1 MAYDRKTGTITIASD
16 DPKEFERDMFR
27 HFEEIDRQLTQDP
40 NCPPEIV
47 ESYAK
52 LKKANKALDDYDK
65 LKAITEQARLLKSIQ
80 DGQKPSPLDS
90 TDNEPGGNMRWIS
103 IGLNVLLILTAG
115 YLFASKGAPREDE
128 WLLIVV
134 LFAAPLSSLVALTR
148 VGGESWLGLYFK
160 RKALEEKQR
169 IKSLNGQ

>member
-1 MAYDRKTGTITIASD
+1 MAYDKKTGTITITSD

-27 HFEEIDRQLTQDP
+27 HFEEVDRQLAQDP

-47 ESYAK
+47 ESYEK

-65 LKAITEQARLLKSIQ
+65 LKAITEQARLLRSIQ
-80 DGQKPSPLDS
+80 DNKKPLSLGNADK
-90 TDNEPGGNMRWIS
+90 EAGGNMKWIAIS
-103 IGLNVLLILTAG
+103 LNVLLILTVG

-128 WLLIVV
+128 WFLVVV

-148 VGGESWLGLYFK
+148 VGGESWVGLYFK
-160 RKALEEKQR
+160 RKVLEEKQR
-169 IKSLNGQ
+169 IKSLSGQ